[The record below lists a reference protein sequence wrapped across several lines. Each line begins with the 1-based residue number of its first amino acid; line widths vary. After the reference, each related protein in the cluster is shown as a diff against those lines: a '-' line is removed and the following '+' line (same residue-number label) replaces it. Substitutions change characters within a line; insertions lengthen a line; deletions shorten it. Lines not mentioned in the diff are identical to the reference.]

1 MRVAKRLPK
10 VGAKVETPY
19 GDAKVTNVD
28 IFAQAVV
35 VEDEK
40 GNEMRFTLDQVARN
54 GPARK
59 ASTVWT
65 VTTAKDEDKDKD
77 SDDHDDHDEG
87 DDHDD
92 HDDFDEISDQDH
104 EGDRGDYDGK

>member
-19 GDAKVTNVD
+19 GDTKVTDVD

-35 VEDEK
+35 VEDEN
-40 GNEMRFTLDQVARN
+40 GNEMRFTLDQVTRD

-65 VTTAKDEDKDKD
+65 VTTGLDDEDDED
-77 SDDHDDHDEG
+77 YDDNDDDHD

-92 HDDFDEISDQDH
+92 HDDFDEISDHDH
-104 EGDRGDYDGK
+104 QADREDSDGR